1 MTGFQALLNNSIKNL
16 RLSLEMTQE
25 KFSEKCGLSTDN
37 YRNLEYNRHAPKSS
51 TIDKICTTFNLTPLE
66 LLRYG
71 MEQSND
77 IHEITDLIT
86 GMSELQINI
95 VKDFITLVRKY
106 NIVSVENNRKCRYN
120 NDEISR

>member
-1 MTGFQALLNNSIKNL
+1 MTDFQCLINKSIKNL
-16 RLSLEMTQE
+16 RLALGMTQE

-71 MEQSND
+71 TEKPKD
-77 IHEITDLIT
+77 VEGITDLLAGFSNT
-86 GMSELQINI
+86 QLNM

-106 NIVSVENNRKCRYN
+106 NL
-120 NDEISR
+120 

>member
-1 MTGFQALLNNSIKNL
+1 MTGFQALLNKSIKNL

-51 TIDKICTTFNLTPLE
+51 TIDKICTTFNLTPVE

-77 IHEITDLIT
+77 IEQITDLLR
-86 GMSELQINI
+86 GMPEAQLNM
-95 VKDFITLVRKY
+95 VRDFITLVRKY
-106 NIVSVENNRKCRYN
+106 KIK
-120 NDEISR
+120 